1 MAIINTNILSLQGQQ
16 NQSRANSSLAT
27 AMERLS
33 SGLRVNSA
41 KDDSAGQAIGNRMTA
56 QIRGHAQAMR
66 NANDGVSLIQ
76 TAQGGL
82 DQINNNLQRVR
93 ELTVQ
98 GLNGTL
104 SAIDKQTILDE
115 IQSNFNEIDRLTGST
130 SFNGIPLLNGQSGEV
145 MIQVGANDGQ
155 SLPINLSAPGF
166 SVEELGLGSFA
177 FEDRQ
182 SIVGDLVEVNLDD
195 PSVTINF
202 GHLGNNGETHLIENN
217 SQLYVVD
224 MSSGSPNLYRVG
236 NYYATHN
243 STTNETTVD
252 VEVLELIYEDVSS
265 ISLTNSIDGY
275 TFFTLGGSQLP
286 TTGFTY
292 EALVDDDGRPYISVY
307 DQNTSQTTYYSAEV
321 DFAVNNLGSISVEVM
336 QSNEVDISDI
346 GNLSSMNTLP
356 ILDYGDSVFK
366 HISINGSITDDFLLK
381 ENSSSEFVAQTF
393 DGDTLSF
400 YTIDT
405 SQGYIREDGST
416 RNMLF
421 RSNSPSFLTL
431 DLQNDRVS
439 EVSAYTIED
448 ESDFH
453 PLKAIDDAIALIDS
467 KRSYLGATE
476 NRLSSVIDNLTVT
489 NQNLIEARSRILDA
503 NYAVEVANMT
513 KAQILQQASTSVLAQ
528 ANQVPQTVLSLLN

>member
-1 MAIINTNILSLQGQQ
+1 MAVINTNILSLQGQQ
-16 NQSRANSSLAT
+16 NQHRANNSLAT

-82 DQINNNLQRVR
+82 DQINSNLQRVR

-130 SFNGIPLLNGQSGEV
+130 SFNGIPLLNGHGEV

-155 SLPINLSAPGF
+155 SLPIDLSPPGF
-166 SVEELGLGSFA
+166 TVEELGLGSFGL
-177 FEDRQ
+177 EGGQ
-182 SIVGDLVEVNLDD
+182 SIVGDPIEVNLND
-195 PSVTINF
+195 PAVTVNF
-202 GHLGNNGETHLIENN
+202 GHLGNNGDTHLIENN
-217 SQLYVVD
+217 GQLYVVD
-224 MSSGSPNLYRVG
+224 MSSSSPSLYRAG

-252 VEVLELIYEDVSS
+252 VEVLELIYEDVNS
-265 ISLTNSIDGY
+265 ISLTNNIDGY

-286 TTGFTY
+286 SSGFTY
-292 EALVDDDGRPYISVY
+292 EALVDDEGRLYVSVY
-307 DQNTSQTTYYSAEV
+307 DQNTSQTTYYRAEV
-321 DFAVNNLGSISVEVM
+321 DFAINNLGSISVEVM

-366 HISINGSITDDFLLK
+366 HISINNSITDDFLLK

-393 DGDTLSF
+393 NSDTLSF

-421 RSNSPSFLTL
+421 RSNSASFLTL

-467 KRSYLGATE
+467 KRGYLGATE

-528 ANQVPQTVLSLLN
+528 ANQVPQAVLSLLN